1 MDKLEKLILETVKSD
16 LSVEILISTIS
27 ELAMLAGKTSDET
40 YEILLSNYYDW
51 EK

>member
-16 LSVEILISTIS
+16 LSVEILTSTIR
-27 ELAMLAGKTSDET
+27 ELAMIAGKTPDET
-40 YEILLSNYYDW
+40 YEILLSNYNDW